1 MFPAFRF
8 PDLGRFARHHPL
20 PRSTPKNKDLAVSTP
35 GLTSGFPR
43 FPDVPNHQISKARSA
58 RHTPTRLFPV
68 AYCKQKT
75 LHESTL
81 GPPLRHAWVAL
92 GPRLGHP
99 NPIPVGRGS
108 QRTLPLPLC
117 RPNLTQGHPGRP
129 KVLGGFAKHQGPAT
143 KGSPLLPAS
152 FVKDRPR
159 HNFFALERIS
169 NSTICSPME
178 SRKKGLLSRK
188 NVHRSEKI
196 VHPRGGASL

>member
-1 MFPAFRF
+1 MYRITRSQRRA
-8 PDLGRFARHHPL
+8 
-20 PRSTPKNKDLAVSTP
+20 PRATP
-35 GLTSGFPR
+35 
-43 FPDVPNHQISKARSA
+43 
-58 RHTPTRLFPV
+58 PTRLFPV

-129 KVLGGFAKHQGPAT
+129 KVLGWLCQIPRAHHQGLSFA
-143 KGSPLLPAS
+143 GSFFCQRSSTAQLFRSGANLQLYHS
-152 FVKDRPR
+152 FACGVKKKRAFYCQKIP
-159 HNFFALERIS
+159 
-169 NSTICSPME
+169 PQ
-178 SRKKGLLSRK
+178 RKKCPPTGWSKPLGLR
-188 NVHRSEKI
+188 
-196 VHPRGGASL
+196 